1 LQPRPRFRKSVRCK
15 SAPIL
20 VRRGSLRHPIE
31 FVTRRRLRVRAGAIR
46 IRHQVEP
53 LGTGNRDGQETGQET
68 GTQRVPLGNRGL
80 AGFLRPDFRSN
91 RVFQVQLADGAI
103 DPGGYAIGQ
112 ETGTQLTGNGDAA
125 SFSSSRRVPSAT
137 RSASNSR
144 LPGRSDRAS
153 DSRTRQPESS
163 GFVRV
168 SNRKAG
174 AAGIAPVSLIPQVV
188 LRHAT
193 CIEHGCQCLHCRRR
207 MPAGP

>member
-20 VRRGSLRHPIE
+20 IRRGSLRHPIE

-68 GTQRVPLGNRGL
+68 GTQRVLLGNRGL

-112 ETGTQLTGNGDAA
+112 ETGTQLVFHPRAGFPPRRDQRRTRDFRDDRTVPATAELDGRNLPA
-125 SFSSSRRVPSAT
+125 SFEFRIASR
-137 RSASNSR
+137 
-144 LPGRSDRAS
+144 GR
-153 DSRTRQPESS
+153 QE
-163 GFVRV
+163 
-168 SNRKAG
+168 
-174 AAGIAPVSLIPQVV
+174 
-188 LRHAT
+188 
-193 CIEHGCQCLHCRRR
+193 LHPC
-207 MPAGP
+207 P